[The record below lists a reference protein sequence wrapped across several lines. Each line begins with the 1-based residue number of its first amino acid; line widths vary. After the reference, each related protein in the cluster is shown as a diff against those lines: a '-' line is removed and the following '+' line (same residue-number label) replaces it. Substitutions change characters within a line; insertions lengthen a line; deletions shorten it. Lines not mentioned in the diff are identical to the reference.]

1 MMDFNRYEI
10 YRAAF
15 ATDDVKIC
23 NECQIIV
30 DDPNYD
36 YINTMRTDSPDNTAL
51 KCKNMVFLTKNFNPA
66 PNKYFLA
73 QCKLE
78 FKSDLEEYYNP
89 SYTYNKKADVDIVVV
104 YVDDNDNT
112 VKAAVFNIELDYDKT
127 TLIIQR
133 KIDNSLTCVTVSSS
147 GITSNSE
154 VINNIIGKIESIHI
168 NSVPSIQN
176 TYVYVDDIITFTSDT
191 DNSQP
196 VILPTQSLINNNVV
210 VTSNSTT
217 YATI

>member
-1 MMDFNRYEI
+1 MDFNRYEI

-36 YINTMRTDSPDNTAL
+36 FVNTMRTDSPDNTAL
-51 KCKNMVFLTKNFNPA
+51 KCKNMVFLTKNFNPV

-89 SYTYNKKADVDIVVV
+89 SYNKKADVDIVVF

-147 GITSNSE
+147 GTITNSE
-154 VINNIIGKIESIHI
+154 VINNITGKIESIHI
-168 NSVPSIQN
+168 NNAPSIPN
-176 TYVYVDDIITFTSDT
+176 TYVYVDDIITFTADT
-191 DNSQP
+191 DNNLP

>member
-51 KCKNMVFLTKNFNPA
+51 KCKNMVFLTKNFNPV

-89 SYTYNKKADVDIVVV
+89 SYNKKADVDIVV
-104 YVDDNDNT
+104 YVDDNNT

-133 KIDNSLTCVTVSSS
+133 KIDNSLTCYTISSS
-147 GITSNSE
+147 GTISNSK
-154 VINNIIGKIESIHI
+154 VINNISGKIESIHI
-168 NSVPSIQN
+168 NNVPSIQN

-191 DNSQP
+191 DNNLP
-196 VILPTQSLINNNVV
+196 TILPTQSLINNNVV

>member
-36 YINTMRTDSPDNTAL
+36 FVNTMRTDSPDNTAL
-51 KCKNMVFLTKNFNPA
+51 KCKNMVFLTKNFNPV

-89 SYTYNKKADVDIVVV
+89 SYNKKADVDIVVV

-133 KIDNSLTCVTVSSS
+133 KIDNSLTCYTVSSS
-147 GITSNSE
+147 GTIANSE
-154 VINNIIGKIESIHI
+154 VINNITGKIESIHI
-168 NSVPSIQN
+168 NNAPSIPN

>member
-36 YINTMRTDSPDNTAL
+36 FVNTMRTDSPDNTAL
-51 KCKNMVFLTKNFNPA
+51 KCKNMVFLTKNFNPV

-78 FKSDLEEYYNP
+78 FKSDLEEYYN
-89 SYTYNKKADVDIVVV
+89 SSYNKKADIDIVVV

-147 GITSNSE
+147 VTIANSE
-154 VINNIIGKIESIHI
+154 VINNITGKIESIHI
-168 NSVPSIQN
+168 NNAPSIPN

-191 DNSQP
+191 DNNLP
-196 VILPTQSLINNNVV
+196 TILPTQSLINNNVV

>member
-51 KCKNMVFLTKNFNPA
+51 KSKNMVFLTKNFNPV

-89 SYTYNKKADVDIVVV
+89 SYNKKADVDIVVF

-112 VKAAVFNIELDYDKT
+112 VKAAVFNIKLDYDKT

-133 KIDNSLTCVTVSSS
+133 KIDNSLTCSTISSS
-147 GITSNSE
+147 GTITNSE
-154 VINNIIGKIESIHI
+154 VINNITGKIESIHI
-168 NSVPSIQN
+168 NSVPSMHN

-191 DNSQP
+191 ENSQP
-196 VILPTQSLINNNVV
+196 VILPTQ
-210 VTSNSTT
+210 
-217 YATI
+217 

>member
-1 MMDFNRYEI
+1 M
-10 YRAAF
+10 
-15 ATDDVKIC
+15 
-23 NECQIIV
+23 
-30 DDPNYD
+30 
-36 YINTMRTDSPDNTAL
+36 
-51 KCKNMVFLTKNFNPA
+51 
-66 PNKYFLA
+66 
-73 QCKLE
+73 
-78 FKSDLEEYYNP
+78 
-89 SYTYNKKADVDIVVV
+89 
-104 YVDDNDNT
+104 DDNDNT

-154 VINNIIGKIESIHI
+154 VINNISGKIESIHI
-168 NSVPSIQN
+168 NSAPSIPN

>member
-1 MMDFNRYEI
+1 MMDFNRHEI

-51 KCKNMVFLTKNFNPA
+51 KCKNMVFLTKNFNPV

-73 QCKLE
+73 QYKLE

-89 SYTYNKKADVDIVVV
+89 SYNKKADVDIVVL

-133 KIDNSLTCVTVSSS
+133 KIDNSLTCYTVSSS
-147 GITSNSE
+147 GTIANSE
-154 VINNIIGKIESIHI
+154 VINNITGKIESIHRS
-168 NSVPSIQN
+168 NAPSIPN
-176 TYVYVDDIITFTSDT
+176 TYVYVDDIITFTADT
-191 DNSQP
+191 DNNLP
-196 VILPTQSLINNNVV
+196 TILPTQSLINNNVV

>member
-36 YINTMRTDSPDNTAL
+36 FVNTMRTDSPDNTAL
-51 KCKNMVFLTKNFNPA
+51 KCKNMVFLTKNFNPV

-78 FKSDLEEYYNP
+78 FKSDLEEYYN
-89 SYTYNKKADVDIVVV
+89 SSYNKKADVDIVVV

-112 VKAAVFNIELDYDKT
+112 VKVAVFNIELDYDKT

-147 GITSNSE
+147 GTITNSE
-154 VINNIIGKIESIHI
+154 VINNISGKIESIHI
-168 NSVPSIQN
+168 NNAPSIQN

>member
-1 MMDFNRYEI
+1 MMDFKRHEI

-36 YINTMRTDSPDNTAL
+36 FVNTMRTDSPDNTAL
-51 KCKNMVFLTKNFNPA
+51 KCKNMVFLTKNFNPV

-89 SYTYNKKADVDIVVV
+89 SYNKKADVDIVVL
-104 YVDDNDNT
+104 YVNDNDST

-133 KIDNSLTCVTVSSS
+133 KIDNSLTCYTVSSS
-147 GITSNSE
+147 GTITNSE
-154 VINNIIGKIESIHI
+154 VINNISGKIESIHI
-168 NSVPSIQN
+168 NNVPSIPN

>member
-1 MMDFNRYEI
+1 MMDFNRHEI

-36 YINTMRTDSPDNTAL
+36 FVNTMRTDSPDNTAL

-78 FKSDLEEYYNP
+78 FKSDLEKYYNP
-89 SYTYNKKADVDIVVV
+89 SYNKKSDVDILVL
-104 YVDDNDNT
+104 YVNDNDNT

-133 KIDNSLTCVTVSSS
+133 KIDNTLTCYTVSSS
-147 GITSNSE
+147 GIPSNSE

-168 NSVPSIQN
+168 NSVPSIHN

-191 DNSQP
+191 DNNLP
-196 VILPTQSLINNNVV
+196 TILPTQSLINNNVV

>member
-1 MMDFNRYEI
+1 MMDFNRHEI

-36 YINTMRTDSPDNTAL
+36 FVNTMRTDSPDNTAL
-51 KCKNMVFLTKNFNPA
+51 KCKNMVFLTKNFNPV

-78 FKSDLEEYYNP
+78 FKSDLEEYYN
-89 SYTYNKKADVDIVVV
+89 SSYNKKADIDIVVV

-154 VINNIIGKIESIHI
+154 VINNITGKIESIHI

>member
-51 KCKNMVFLTKNFNPA
+51 KCKNMIFLTKNFNPV

-78 FKSDLEEYYNP
+78 FKSDLEEYYN
-89 SYTYNKKADVDIVVV
+89 SSYNKKADVDIVVV

-112 VKAAVFNIELDYDKT
+112 VKAAVFNIVLDYDKT

-133 KIDNSLTCVTVSSS
+133 KIDNSLICSTVSPS
-147 GITSNSE
+147 GTITNSG
-154 VINNIIGKIESIHI
+154 VINNISGKIESIHI
-168 NSVPSIQN
+168 NSVPSIHN
-176 TYVYVDDIITFTSDT
+176 TYVYVDDIITFTSDV
-191 DNSQP
+191 DNNLP
-196 VILPTQSLINNNVV
+196 TILPTQSLINNNVV

>member
-36 YINTMRTDSPDNTAL
+36 FVSTMRTDSPDNTAL
-51 KCKNMVFLTKNFNPA
+51 KCKNMVFLTKNFNPV

-78 FKSDLEEYYNP
+78 FKSDLEKYYDP
-89 SYTYNKKADVDIVVV
+89 SYNKKADVDIVVV

-112 VKAAVFNIELDYDKT
+112 VKVAVFNIVLDYDKT

-133 KIDNSLTCVTVSSS
+133 KIDNSLTCSTVSLS
-147 GITSNSE
+147 GTITNSE
-154 VINNIIGKIESIHI
+154 VINNISGKIESIHI
-168 NSVPSIQN
+168 NNMTSMN
-176 TYVYVDDIITFTSDT
+176 TYVYVDDIIILTADT
-191 DNSQP
+191 DNNLP
-196 VILPTQSLINNNVV
+196 TILPTQSLINNNVV

>member
-1 MMDFNRYEI
+1 MMDFNRHEI

-89 SYTYNKKADVDIVVV
+89 SYNKADVDIVVV

-133 KIDNSLTCVTVSSS
+133 KIDNTLTCYTVSSS
-147 GITSNSE
+147 GTIANSE

>member
-1 MMDFNRYEI
+1 MDFNRYEI

-36 YINTMRTDSPDNTAL
+36 YVNTMRTDSPDNTAL
-51 KCKNMVFLTKNFNPA
+51 KCKNMVFLTKNFNPV

-89 SYTYNKKADVDIVVV
+89 SYNKKADVDIVV
-104 YVDDNDNT
+104 YVDDNNT
-112 VKAAVFNIELDYDKT
+112 VKAAVFNIVLDYDKT

-147 GITSNSE
+147 GIPSNSK
-154 VINNIIGKIESIHI
+154 VINNISGKIESIHI
-168 NSVPSIQN
+168 NSMTSIPN
-176 TYVYVDDIITFTSDT
+176 TYVYVDDIITLTSDT
-191 DNSQP
+191 DNNLP
-196 VILPTQSLINNNVV
+196 TILPTQSLINNNVV

>member
-36 YINTMRTDSPDNTAL
+36 FVNTMRTDSPDNTAL
-51 KCKNMVFLTKNFNPA
+51 KCKNMVFLTKNFNPV

-89 SYTYNKKADVDIVVV
+89 SYNKKADVDIVVL
-104 YVDDNDNT
+104 YVNDNDNT

-133 KIDNSLTCVTVSSS
+133 KIDNSLTCSTISSS
-147 GITSNSE
+147 GTITNSE
-154 VINNIIGKIESIHI
+154 VINNISGKIESIHI

-176 TYVYVDDIITFTSDT
+176 TYVYVDDIITFTADT
-191 DNSQP
+191 DNNLP

>member
-36 YINTMRTDSPDNTAL
+36 FVNTMRTDSPDNTAL

-89 SYTYNKKADVDIVVV
+89 SYNKKADADIVVV

-133 KIDNSLTCVTVSSS
+133 KIDNSLTCYTVSSS
-147 GITSNSE
+147 GTIANSE
-154 VINNIIGKIESIHI
+154 VINNITGKIESIHI
-168 NSVPSIQN
+168 NNAPSIPN

>member
-36 YINTMRTDSPDNTAL
+36 FVNTMRTDSPDNTAL
-51 KCKNMVFLTKNFNPA
+51 KCKNMVFLTKNFNPV

-78 FKSDLEEYYNP
+78 FKSDLEEYYN
-89 SYTYNKKADVDIVVV
+89 SSYNKKADIDIVVV

-147 GITSNSE
+147 GIPSNSE
-154 VINNIIGKIESIHI
+154 VINNITGKIESIHI